1 MAMTD
6 SDDFVVSIPRALAGV
21 GPVDVALVL
30 GSGLSALADALSEA
44 IVVPFS
50 DIDGFPKAER
60 QVAGHAGRLVI
71 GTLGGRRVA
80 AFQGRVHRYQ
90 GFSSREVSYPARL
103 AAALGAKTLIVTNAA
118 GGVSPAIC
126 PGDLVLI
133 SDHINLLGDNPLV
146 SWAGPD
152 GGTPFVPM
160 RDAYDPE
167 LRALAVMAAVETG
180 IDLVSEG
187 VYAALLGPSYETPAE
202 VAYLQ
207 GIGADV
213 VGMSTVPEVIAARA
227 LGMRVL
233 GLSLVTNV
241 AASAEIAHQEVL
253 DVGHRAATDMS
264 RLLVAILDRL

>member
-1 MAMTD
+1 MTP
-6 SDDFVVSIPRALAGV
+6 SHDFAVSTPAVLADV
-21 GPVDVALVL
+21 GLVDVALIL
-30 GSGLSALADALSEA
+30 GSGLSELADAVSEA
-44 IVVPFS
+44 FVVPFG
-50 DIDGFPKAER
+50 DIEGFPQPQR
-60 QVAGHAGRLVI
+60 QVVGHAGRLVI
-71 GTLGGRRVA
+71 GRLGDKRVA

-90 GFSSREVSYPARL
+90 GFTSREVSYPARL
-103 AAALGAKTLIVTNAA
+103 ARALGAHTLIVTNAA
-118 GGVSPAIC
+118 GAVSPAIC
-126 PGDLVLI
+126 PGDLLLI

-146 SWAGPD
+146 GWAGPE

-167 LRALAVMAAVETG
+167 LRALAVMAAAETG

-241 AASAEIAHQEVL
+241 AAGAEIAHQEVL
-253 DVGHRAATDMS
+253 DVGHRATADLA

>member
-1 MAMTD
+1 VAASQEFAFST
-6 SDDFVVSIPRALAGV
+6 PPALAGV
-21 GPVDVALVL
+21 GAVDVALVL
-30 GSGLSALADALSEA
+30 GSGLSGLADAVSDA
-44 IVVPFS
+44 VAVPFG
-50 DIDGFPKAER
+50 DIEGFPQPGQ

-71 GTLGGRRVA
+71 GALGGKRVA

-90 GFSSREVSYPARL
+90 GFTSREVSYPARL
-103 AAALGAKTLIVTNAA
+103 AHALGARTLIVTNAA
-118 GGVSPAIC
+118 GGVSPHLC

-133 SDHINLLGDNPLV
+133 SDHVNLLGDNPLV
-146 SWAGPD
+146 GWAGPE

-167 LRALAVMAAVETG
+167 LRALAVMAAAEAD

-187 VYAALLGPSYETPAE
+187 VYAGLLGPSYETPAE
-202 VAYLQ
+202 VAYLR
-207 GIGADV
+207 GIGVDV

-241 AASAEIAHQEVL
+241 AAGEQIAHNEVL
-253 DVGHRAATDMS
+253 DVGRRSAADMS
-264 RLLVAILDRL
+264 RLLVAILHRL